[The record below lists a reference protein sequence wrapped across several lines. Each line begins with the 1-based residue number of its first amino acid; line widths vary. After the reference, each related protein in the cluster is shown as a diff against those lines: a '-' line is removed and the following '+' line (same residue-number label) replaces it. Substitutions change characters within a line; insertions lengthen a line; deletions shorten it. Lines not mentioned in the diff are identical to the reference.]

1 MSEGKPRAISREN
14 MIQMRRDYYRA
25 RGWNDDGRPDDSYL
39 KQMKIERKKA

>member
-25 RGWNDDGRPDDSYL
+25 RGWNDDGRPGELYL
-39 KQMKIERKKA
+39 REMKIERKKA